1 MNLVMKVLE
10 TKMRYGEDIN
20 ISIKELTK
28 NNIMKRKSAFLL
40 INLIICTLIR
50 YNLYSNQIPNFVYN
64 IINPRQLQGI
74 SNIVFYLSIVL
85 QIILVISTVINYKKM
100 KIHDFII
107 VGLSVIF
114 LISFFTLIF
123 TI

>member
-1 MNLVMKVLE
+1 ML
-10 TKMRYGEDIN
+10 YGEDIN

-28 NNIMKRKSAFLL
+28 NNIMKKKSIFLL
-40 INLIICTLIR
+40 INLIISVLVR
-50 YNLYSNQIPNFVYN
+50 YNLYSSQIPNFVYN

-85 QIILVISTVINYKKM
+85 QIILVISIVINYKKM
-100 KIHDFII
+100 KIYEFII

>member
-1 MNLVMKVLE
+1 
-10 TKMRYGEDIN
+10 MRYGEDIN
-20 ISIKELTK
+20 ISIKGLTK

-40 INLIICTLIR
+40 INLILCILIR

-74 SNIVFYLSIVL
+74 SNIIFYLSIVL
-85 QIILVISTVINYKKM
+85 QIILIISIVINYKKM

-107 VGLSVIF
+107 GGLSVIF